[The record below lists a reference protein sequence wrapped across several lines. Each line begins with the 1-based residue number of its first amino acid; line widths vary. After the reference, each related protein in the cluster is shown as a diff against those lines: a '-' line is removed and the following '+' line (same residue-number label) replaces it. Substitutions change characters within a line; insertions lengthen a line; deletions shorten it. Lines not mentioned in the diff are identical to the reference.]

1 MIPPLPPSRGPG
13 QDGGTASIA
22 PRYED
27 ITQDGRVQLTSLMP
41 GVGAAV
47 WRALLS
53 RLPAMEIFRAQGILP
68 ILRRLVLVAEDRPVS
83 VNVPIRYEGSFR
95 LAREKG
101 GDRLFANMWV
111 EARAPIGST
120 FAPDPPEGA
129 PLELLG
135 RVFAE
140 HVITRPFAPPSDRK
154 VTRLD
159 VPGLPAIP
167 DDEHA
172 FETAEALVESAGGPL
187 EAAAV
192 FPFGMMHTDSNQHV
206 NSLVYP
212 RVFEETA
219 IRKLMQDARIPS
231 PQLLVARAIELRWRR
246 PFFAGES
253 AELAMRFVD
262 GGAGAGPGA
271 IASKIGAI
279 GAFTPAGAAQV
290 AGAAGAGPGPG
301 AKPSCT
307 VKMLF
312 R

>member
-27 ITQDGRVQLTSLMP
+27 ITQDGRMHLSALMP

-53 RLPAMEIFRAQGILP
+53 QMPAIHTFRSQGILP
-68 ILRRLVLVAEDRPVS
+68 ILSRVVLVGEDRSVS
-83 VNVPIRYEGSFR
+83 VNVPVRYEGAFR
-95 LAREKG
+95 FAREKD

-120 FAPDPPEGA
+120 LAPDPPADA
-129 PLELLG
+129 PYEVVG

-140 HVITRPFAPPSDRK
+140 HVITRPFASTPAERR

-159 VPGLPAIP
+159 APGVPPLPE
-167 DDEHA
+167 DEHV
-172 FETAEALVESAGGPL
+172 FESADALVARAGGPL
-187 EAAAV
+187 EDACEVA
-192 FPFGMMHTDSNQHV
+192 FGMMHTDSNQHV

-219 IRKLMQDARIPS
+219 VRSLMQNARVPA
-231 PQLLVARAIELRWRR
+231 PHQLLARVIELRWRR
-246 PFFAGES
+246 PFFAGER
-253 AELAMRFVD
+253 ARVGLRFVD
-262 GGAGAGPGA
+262 GPA
-271 IASKIGAI
+271 ASPAAAKIGVI
-279 GAFTPAGAAQV
+279 GAFSPAGTGDAASGKTST
-290 AGAAGAGPGPG
+290 A
-301 AKPSCT
+301 